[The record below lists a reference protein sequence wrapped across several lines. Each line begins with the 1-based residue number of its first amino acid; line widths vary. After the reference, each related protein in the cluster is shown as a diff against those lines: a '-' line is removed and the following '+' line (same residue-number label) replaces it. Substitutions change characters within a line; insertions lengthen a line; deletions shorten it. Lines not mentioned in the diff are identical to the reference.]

1 MEDTLRQ
8 SLQNVETDVDGAL
21 ERFSGDEALYE
32 SLLQAFLTDPTM
44 EMLQDAI
51 SRQAWDDAFTAA
63 HALKGLAGN
72 MGFVPLFHAMGELV
86 IYIRT
91 AKIKDVK
98 DSLNQSLRCYKDLV
112 CAIRQGNPVA
122 M

>member
-98 DSLNQSLRCYKDLV
+98 DSLNQSLQNKCFRRYLCF
-112 CAIRQGNPVA
+112 RFS
-122 M
+122 